1 MEKTDLVHLIKKR
14 TEERNEQL
22 LIFCKDLLRIKS
34 YTFEEETA
42 VKRVIEEM
50 EKLNYDNAYI
60 DEFGNAIGVIGNGP
74 DVILFDGHIDTVH
87 EGDISKWDVDPFG
100 AEVKNGNL
108 YGLGASDMKVPG
120 AVMVYAAAIMKE
132 LHLDQG
138 KTIVV
143 SFSVMEEDMDGVA
156 SVSYTH
162 LTLPTKA

>member
-22 LIFCKDLLRIKS
+22 LIFCRDLLRIKS

-74 DVILFDGHIDTVH
+74 DV
-87 EGDISKWDVDPFG
+87 DVYKRQ
-100 AEVKNGNL
+100 A
-108 YGLGASDMKVPG
+108 LGCRRTDAVSRRPPPGPQKAAKTDNPEPVPG
-120 AVMVYAAAIMKE
+120 PKSSPGQTSAHTC
-132 LHLDQG
+132 LL
-138 KTIVV
+138 
-143 SFSVMEEDMDGVA
+143 
-156 SVSYTH
+156 YTSRCV
-162 LTLPTKA
+162 